1 MGKYRAN
8 QSTNKRDW
16 REIGRDEAA
25 SPSNHLGSWWIK
37 EQAKWRKTANWRI
50 KEKNRT
56 KTEGNI
62 KTNKWKSERSR
73 NPLIQEICPVCL
85 NGQS

>member
-16 REIGRDEAA
+16 RGVDSDEAA
-25 SPSNHLGSWWIK
+25 SPSNHFGSWGIK
-37 EQAKWRKTANWRI
+37 EQAKWRKTANWII
-50 KEKNRT
+50 KDKNLT

-62 KTNKWKSERSR
+62 KINIHK
-73 NPLIQEICPVCL
+73 
-85 NGQS
+85 